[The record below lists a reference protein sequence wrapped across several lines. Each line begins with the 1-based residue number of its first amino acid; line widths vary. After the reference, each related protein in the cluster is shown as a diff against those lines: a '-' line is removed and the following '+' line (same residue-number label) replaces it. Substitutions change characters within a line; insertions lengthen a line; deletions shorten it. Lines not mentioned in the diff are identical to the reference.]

1 MENLTTGRPPGIAA
15 VLAAKRGSPEDVF
28 HHFGDGSDLIVGLG
42 NGEPV
47 TVIDALEE
55 GGERLS
61 GVTIHQMFPLHERR
75 YMHGDID
82 GLRHVS
88 WYLSPANREAFHR
101 GSAISSPTTSV
112 MYRAS

>member
-1 MENLTTGRPPGIAA
+1 MENLTTGRPPDIAA
-15 VLAAKRGSPEDVF
+15 VLAAKRGAPEDVF
-28 HHFGDGSDLIVGLG
+28 HQFGEGADLVVGLG

-61 GVTIHQMFPLHERR
+61 GVTIYQMFPRHERR
-75 YMHGDID
+75 YMHGDIE

-88 WYLSPANREAFHR
+88 WYPPQPTATLST
-101 GSAISSPTTSV
+101 GQSATSSLTTSAT
-112 MYRAS
+112 YRAS